1 MKKFIHLLG
10 LAILSLSMTI
20 FFTSCDPD
28 DPWGE
33 NPNSGQTPGGDVPGG
48 GDNPGGGGGT
58 DPTQFSGNIDANT
71 TWPDLGLP
79 VDYSVPT
86 LPHIPPQSFQKVG
99 GS

>member
-1 MKKFIHLLG
+1 MKKFIHFLG

-20 FFTSCDPD
+20 FFTSCNPD
-28 DPWGE
+28 DPEGNE
-33 NPNSGQTPGGDVPGG
+33 PGSGQTPGG

-79 VDYSVPT
+79 VDYV
-86 LPHIPPQSFQKVG
+86 
-99 GS
+99 